1 MSIAQAQSAREVGSE
16 FQTTRLHDQNQLIG
30 DKNALVS
37 DGISIGTKA
46 MTTRGFNEKEI
57 ELFADLI
64 HEGVLLSFEA
74 KSLVLGSTDQDFMN
88 VLISPEFS
96 LGDKVSDLCRKV
108 QALAPSSRSK
118 MFGYGLRFYEFC
130 DIA

>member
-1 MSIAQAQSAREVGSE
+1 
-16 FQTTRLHDQNQLIG
+16 
-30 DKNALVS
+30 
-37 DGISIGTKA
+37 